1 MPECLP
7 TLVLEGPDA
16 TDALGARLAARLRPG
31 DSVLLSGDLGA
42 GKSHLARAVIRALCG
57 AGTEVPSPT
66 YTLVQSYDG
75 PFGPILHADLY
86 RLGDASELDEL
97 GLSEALGR
105 DLCLIEWPERLAEH
119 GPGHGP
125 EHGPEHGSHHP
136 ALPPEG
142 VIRIAL
148 APGGAGRTARI
159 TAPAGR
165 LEDL

>member
-119 GPGHGP
+119 G
-125 EHGPEHGSHHP
+125 SHHP